1 MIFLS
6 CYQHFTDTCPVK
18 TTMENIVRLIKDD
31 ASVAAKT
38 AAHRNDPQAGHKS
51 ACPLFAVAAV
61 MEGGK
66 SERHIVEMTGVSMVD
81 VDHISQHTDS
91 PGACDKV
98 AELFQRLITDPHTLL
113 CYRTISGDG
122 IRTLFRYE
130 LDERYDLA
138 LQKRY
143 YPKAFLY
150 GNEYYARTY
159 GVVYDEQC
167 KNVGRLSGVA
177 HDPEVYYNPDA
188 VPFGKEEIQAAAE
201 QELRRKRERRKRER
215 ELKRI
220 TACYE
225 QVIRPEVEA
234 DGAVYAPGS
243 HNDYVMRVGY
253 KLNQFGFSPEAAR
266 EWACQTF
273 REYEMAGN
281 VVDSCYRKTEEFG
294 VRNRHK
300 SRSSRPPQGDSLYW
314 ATVEDI
320 QAFLTAHIKL
330 RHNIIT
336 GRVEYATPSDSP
348 SSGGESGHWEPITD
362 RVMNSLWC
370 EMSKT
375 QKVNSQDIYRVVQ
388 SDYVPQYHPFREYLE
403 GLETKTLQTPSG
415 SPCLGGEDEGE
426 EHDYIRDLANTITLK
441 CPPPK
446 QGESEGVWH
455 CYLKKWLVAMI
466 AGWLD
471 PTVVNNVILVL
482 IGEQGSYKT
491 TWFSYLLP
499 PPLRCYFYT
508 KTNANR
514 MGRDDLLTLAQ
525 YGLVCCEELDTM
537 RPSEL
542 NQLKAAVTMTTV
554 DERAAYA
561 HFHEHRP
568 HIASF
573 CGTGNNKQFLSDPT
587 GNRRWLPFEVEAI
600 RSPRDHPLDYDG
612 IYRQAYRLYKSG
624 YQYWFS
630 QDEIKRLAEHNRQFE
645 TPRLEQELVDTYF
658 RVPEN
663 GEQGEF
669 MTISMAIQTMGGNLA
684 NKLNHIL
691 VGRAF
696 VEKGFQSIRRSER
709 GYVVMRRSTEEI
721 KIRNR
726 QLANVGLTF
735 DG

>member
-1 MIFLS
+1 
-6 CYQHFTDTCPVK
+6 
-18 TTMENIVRLIKDD
+18 
-31 ASVAAKT
+31 
-38 AAHRNDPQAGHKS
+38 
-51 ACPLFAVAAV
+51 
-61 MEGGK
+61 
-66 SERHIVEMTGVSMVD
+66 
-81 VDHISQHTDS
+81 
-91 PGACDKV
+91 
-98 AELFQRLITDPHTLL
+98 
-113 CYRTISGDG
+113 
-122 IRTLFRYE
+122 
-130 LDERYDLA
+130 
-138 LQKRY
+138 
-143 YPKAFLY
+143 
-150 GNEYYARTY
+150 
-159 GVVYDEQC
+159 
-167 KNVGRLSGVA
+167 
-177 HDPEVYYNPDA
+177 
-188 VPFGKEEIQAAAE
+188 
-201 QELRRKRERRKRER
+201 
-215 ELKRI
+215 
-220 TACYE
+220 
-225 QVIRPEVEA
+225 
-234 DGAVYAPGS
+234 
-243 HNDYVMRVGY
+243 
-253 KLNQFGFSPEAAR
+253 
-266 EWACQTF
+266 
-273 REYEMAGN
+273 
-281 VVDSCYRKTEEFG
+281 
-294 VRNRHK
+294 
-300 SRSSRPPQGDSLYW
+300 
-314 ATVEDI
+314 
-320 QAFLTAHIKL
+320 
-330 RHNIIT
+330 
-336 GRVEYATPSDSP
+336 
-348 SSGGESGHWEPITD
+348 
-362 RVMNSLWC
+362 
-370 EMSKT
+370 MSKT

-403 GLETKTLQTPSG
+403 GLEAKTLQTPSG

-721 KIRNR
+721 RIRNR